1 MPGSKGLFSSILY
14 NLKLSVHPGTL
25 AMVFKSIC
33 DEELTSDD
41 EEIELS
47 VVLAL
52 NIAKERGLST

>member
-1 MPGSKGLFSSILY
+1 
-14 NLKLSVHPGTL
+14 
-25 AMVFKSIC
+25 MVFKSIC